1 MGITAKVWQ
10 PKLRSRMQK
19 LKNEL
24 AAEEKVLT
32 ETKRKKKD
40 KDKEN
45 KKDN

>member
-24 AAEEKVLT
+24 AAEEKALT
-32 ETKRKKKD
+32 ESKRKKKD
-40 KDKEN
+40 REN
-45 KKDN
+45 KKDD